1 MKTHKLTNPFVIN
14 GYVSPE
20 YFCDRERETLALVK
34 NIRNGRNVVLTSPR
48 RMGKSGLVRHCV
60 AVNDLESEYNVF
72 ITDIYPAN
80 DLKDFTAM
88 LGSSIIRSLKRTDQ
102 KALDLFLTIVTSVQ
116 AAIGTSICN
125 DPTINLQLRNPG
137 KPQHTLEEIFTYIK
151 KARKPSLVV
160 IDEFQAVA
168 KFPENNVEEMLRTY
182 VQECPSSRFI
192 FTGSQRHT
200 IAQMFNSSG
209 RAFYQSTVPMEL
221 LPIPQDRYMAFA
233 KDLFNRYGRSLEDD
247 AFTFAYEVCES
258 VTWYVQMML
267 NQMFLLTDRGEA
279 ATLDTARAALSDI
292 LASYDFT
299 YQEMLAKIP
308 SKQKD
313 LLVAIARSRCPNE
326 LLSSGFVMESGMTTS
341 SIQSAKRGLLAKDY
355 LTENMGRPKIY
366 NRFFELWLKSS
377 AL

>member
-1 MKTHKLTNPFVIN
+1 MKVHKQTNPFIIN

-20 YFCDRERETLALVK
+20 YFCDREKETEALAK

-48 RMGKSGLVRHCV
+48 RMGKSGLVKHCV
-60 AVNDLESEYNVF
+60 TVNNFSSEYNVF

-88 LGSSIIRSLKRTDQ
+88 LGSSIVKSLKGTDE
-102 KALDLFLTIVTSVQ
+102 KALEFFLSIVTSVQ

-125 DPTINLQLRNPG
+125 DPMINLQLRNPL
-137 KPQHTLEEIFTYIK
+137 KPQNTLEEIFSYIK
-151 KARKPSLVV
+151 KSRKPSLVV
-160 IDEFQAVA
+160 IDEFQAVS
-168 KFPENNVEEMLRTY
+168 KFPEANVEEMLRTY
-182 VQECPSSRFI
+182 IQECPTSRFI

-221 LPIPQDRYMAFA
+221 LPIPQDRYLGFA
-233 KDLFNRYGRSLEDD
+233 QEMFDRYGRRLDEE
-247 AFTFAYEVCES
+247 AFTFAYDIGES
-258 VTWYVQMML
+258 VTWYVQMIL
-267 NQMFLLTDRGEA
+267 NQMFLLTGRGET
-279 ATLDTARAALSDI
+279 ATADTAREAVSDI
-292 LASYDFT
+292 LSSYDFT

-313 LLVAIARSRCPNE
+313 LLLAMARSGCPAE
-326 LLSSGFVMESGMTTS
+326 LLSADFVMECGMTTS

-355 LTENMGRPKIY
+355 LTESMGRIKIY
-366 NRFFELWLKSS
+366 NRFFELWLKERC
-377 AL
+377 